1 MSDSTIYQY
10 ARVSAT
16 IGAGI
21 FTGLTLSAPLYALPA
36 TSAFS
41 LFHTVQQKQ
50 YSTERQKLSPSDRLT
65 LFKTIHHTTGAVAI
79 PVAVI
84 SGALYGVA
92 AYFTPVSL
100 VLCLQLLLAYGVL
113 SSPAVQLEASSCVQR
128 ALPGPWCWRNWIPLC
143 LRLCKRIIPLLMV
156 PILNHL
162 IAAAYPHHRSSR
174 SPHRLLHRAVLHPSH
189 LIPHLRSRRT

>member
-36 TSAFS
+36 SSAFS
-41 LFHTVQQKQ
+41 LFQTVKQKQ
-50 YSTERQKLSPSDRLT
+50 YTTEWQKLSPSDRLT
-65 LFKTIHHTTGAVAI
+65 LFKTIHHATGAVSI

-84 SGALYGVA
+84 SGALFSVA

-100 VLCLQLLLAYGVL
+100 TFMVGTQGSDGMVL
-113 SSPAVQLEASSCVQR
+113 S
-128 ALPGPWCWRNWIPLC
+128 
-143 LRLCKRIIPLLMV
+143 
-156 PILNHL
+156 
-162 IAAAYPHHRSSR
+162 
-174 SPHRLLHRAVLHPSH
+174 
-189 LIPHLRSRRT
+189 

>member
-1 MSDSTIYQY
+1 MSDTTIYQY

-41 LFHTVQQKQ
+41 LFQTAQQKQ
-50 YSTERQKLSPSDRLT
+50 YSTEKQKLSPSDRLT

-92 AYFTPVSL
+92 AYFTPVSFL
-100 VLCLQLLLAYGVL
+100 VHPFLFAVSDVLTRLFHLSFELLTTRVSLVAGLERLEPAL
-113 SSPAVQLEASSCVQR
+113 SQTL
-128 ALPGPWCWRNWIPLC
+128 
-143 LRLCKRIIPLLMV
+143 
-156 PILNHL
+156 
-162 IAAAYPHHRSSR
+162 
-174 SPHRLLHRAVLHPSH
+174 
-189 LIPHLRSRRT
+189 